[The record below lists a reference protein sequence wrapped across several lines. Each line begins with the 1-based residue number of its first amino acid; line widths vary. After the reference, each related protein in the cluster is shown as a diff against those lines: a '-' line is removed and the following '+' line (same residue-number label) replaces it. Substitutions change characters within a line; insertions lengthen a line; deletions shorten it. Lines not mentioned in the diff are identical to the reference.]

1 MYHKEIIYYS
11 GIVLF
16 CGPCHFLIP
25 PFPLLYCAVGGEG
38 GWRGGIVG
46 GLERGAG
53 WGMRGEECKNQV

>member
-25 PFPLLYCAVGGEG
+25 PFPLLYCAVGGG

-46 GLERGAG
+46 GLEGGAG
-53 WGMRGEECKNQV
+53 GGRGGEECKNQV